1 MRSRRLR
8 RAVIGVAVL
17 SLVALASP
25 AEAGRTRPDRT
36 PPSMPTGFRVTAV
49 THTSVSFAWNPSTDN
64 VGVRS
69 YSLWGDGL
77 GGVVSVT
84 HPTTTG
90 TVSGLRPGQTVNF
103 RVAAYDG
110 ANVSTYA
117 GPLTVTTTA
126 DTVAPDTP
134 TGLSVLAVDGSKV
147 QLRWNAAADD
157 FGPVRYRVLVDGVV
171 TPDAVSTIAPGTFP
185 VPPSAGAWVRQLD
198 PGPHQFTLQAVD
210 GAGNA
215 SGVTGAVSATVAPS
229 ADTVAPT
236 TPTLTS
242 LSGGGTSFCPE
253 ELWIRWTGSTDDV
266 DAATAIEY
274 EVRVNGV
281 INEVMTGGTRTVA
294 YTDVSGPNSVT
305 IVAVDRAG
313 NASAPSN
320 AMTENIQWGSG
331 CGM

>member
-1 MRSRRLR
+1 MRSHPFR
-8 RAVIGVAVL
+8 RAALGVAVL
-17 SLVALASP
+17 ALMAVAAP
-25 AEAGRTRPDRT
+25 ADAARPRPDRT

-49 THTSVSFAWNPSTDN
+49 SHTSVSFAWNPSTDN

-77 GGVVSVT
+77 GGVVSIT
-84 HPTTTG
+84 HPATTG
-90 TVSGLRPGQTVNF
+90 TITGLRPGQTTDF

-126 DTVAPDTP
+126 DTVAPATP

-171 TPDAVSTIAPGTFP
+171 TPNAVSAIAPGTFP
-185 VPPSAGAWVRQLD
+185 APASAGAWARQLD
-198 PGPHQFTLQAVD
+198 PGPHLFTVQAVD

-215 SGVTGAVSATVAPS
+215 SGVSGAVGATVAPN

-236 TPTLTS
+236 APTLTS

-266 DAATAIEY
+266 DPATAIEY

-294 YTDVSGPNSVT
+294 YTDVRGANEVT

-320 AMTENIQWGSG
+320 ALTERVDWGSG
-331 CGM
+331 CGT